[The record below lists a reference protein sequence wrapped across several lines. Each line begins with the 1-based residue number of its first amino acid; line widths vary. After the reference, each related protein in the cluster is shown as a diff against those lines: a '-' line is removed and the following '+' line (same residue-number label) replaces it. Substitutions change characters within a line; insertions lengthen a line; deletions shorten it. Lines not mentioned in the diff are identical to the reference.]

1 VMTEIVKVRQKQ
13 AKLLPLAFA
22 PQTGV
27 K

>member
-1 VMTEIVKVRQKQ
+1 MTEIVKVKQKQ
-13 AKLLPLAFA
+13 GKLLPLAFA